1 MDKTNF
7 IPRLENYNAPVFL
20 RPRRF
25 GKSLLVSTLACYY
38 DRTKADRF
46 EELFGGTWIGEYPTE
61 EHSRYM
67 VVRYGFSAMV
77 MANDMEGLERNFNL
91 LNCSPVEIMVTHNR
105 DLFQDFQF
113 TTKGNASQMLE
124 EALGY
129 AREHGLPKV
138 YILLDEYDN
147 FTNQLLTAY
156 KDPLYEQITTK
167 DSFLRTFFKVIKK
180 RRVAV

>member
-67 VVRYGFSAMV
+67 VVRYDFSKMV
-77 MANDMEGLERNFNL
+77 MADDMEGLERNFND
-91 LNCSPVEIMVTHNR
+91 LNCSAVEIMVTHNR
-105 DLFQDFQF
+105 DLF
-113 TTKGNASQMLE
+113 
-124 EALGY
+124 
-129 AREHGLPKV
+129 
-138 YILLDEYDN
+138 
-147 FTNQLLTAY
+147 
-156 KDPLYEQITTK
+156 
-167 DSFLRTFFKVIKK
+167 
-180 RRVAV
+180 